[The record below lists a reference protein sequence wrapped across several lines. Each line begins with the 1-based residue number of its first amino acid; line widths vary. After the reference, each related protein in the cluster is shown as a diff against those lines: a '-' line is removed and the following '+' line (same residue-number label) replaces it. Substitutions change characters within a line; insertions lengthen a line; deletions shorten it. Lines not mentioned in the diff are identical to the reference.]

1 MGLVGGVVV
10 VVAASAVVDN
20 IGIAVVAEAVAAETV
35 ATVNFAIEH

>member
-1 MGLVGGVVV
+1 MGLVGEVVV
-10 VVAASAVVDN
+10 AAAASAVVDN